1 MKKYLVIL
9 AMALASFTF
18 VACSSSD
25 DNVVE
30 TNPPAENNPSGDN
43 NASGG
48 NTPGDNNSGNNTPN
62 TPLANAK
69 ILVAYFS
76 WSGNTENVA
85 KRIGELTGGTLY
97 EIEPETPYTSNYT
110 ELAYTVARNELDTNA
125 RPALKDTK
133 ADFSSYDIVFIGC
146 PVWWQTAPMI
156 MSTFCETYDFKD
168 KTVVPFCTYAST
180 GRDAT
185 LQKLNDL
192 TPNSKHLQGYGGNT
206 SGVEA
211 WLRNINMI
219 KSN

>member
-1 MKKYLVIL
+1 
-9 AMALASFTF
+9 MALAAFTF
-18 VACSSSD
+18 AACSSSD
-25 DNVVE
+25 NDPLEDV
-30 TNPPAENNPSGDN
+30 NPPAENNPSNGDN
-43 NASGG
+43 SGENNNGNNPSGG
-48 NTPGDNNSGNNTPN
+48 DNSDNKDPETPTANS
-62 TPLANAK
+62 K

-85 KRIGELTGGTLY
+85 KRIGDLTGGTLY
-97 EIEPETPYTSNYT
+97 EIEPETPYTTNYT

-125 RPALKDTK
+125 RPALKETK
-133 ADFSSYDIVFIGC
+133 ADFSSYDYVFIGC

-168 KTVVPFCTYAST
+168 KTVIPFCTYAST

-211 WLRNINMI
+211 WLKSINMI